1 MKIHKALGTSANPSR
16 EQHVTS
22 LPLVLIIQI
31 QFTNSFEW
39 KKVTNLKVHIHQ
51 PLPEISDGLMVK
63 GQSGSRTKALL
74 TSRTCWYQRWLSM
87 YLRSVWSHFDFTT
100 VDWQLSLSQL
110 NVWLKWKYFF
120 SDVIGQEA
128 DDPQV
133 NEILQNIQDGRNV
146 NILEG
151 EENYQNEERTTND
164 EDEIARDVDEKHQ
177 VEALVPFS
185 RTFHS

>member
-1 MKIHKALGTSANPSR
+1 M
-16 EQHVTS
+16 
-22 LPLVLIIQI
+22 
-31 QFTNSFEW
+31 
-39 KKVTNLKVHIHQ
+39 
-51 PLPEISDGLMVK
+51 
-63 GQSGSRTKALL
+63 
-74 TSRTCWYQRWLSM
+74 
-87 YLRSVWSHFDFTT
+87 
-100 VDWQLSLSQL
+100 
-110 NVWLKWKYFF
+110 WLKWKYFF

-133 NEILQNIQDGRNV
+133 NEILQNIQDGQNV

>member
-63 GQSGSRTKALL
+63 GQSGIQSNQGFVDFAALKLIPKIVKYVLKACVVTVCLHNCTITIKSVPIKRVTWMEIPFLGCNRPSSRWSTNERNSL
-74 TSRTCWYQRWLSM
+74 QRIVRPE
-87 YLRSVWSHFDFTT
+87 RSHRGRRRKS
-100 VDWQLSLSQL
+100 S
-110 NVWLKWKYFF
+110 KWRK
-120 SDVIGQEA
+120 SD
-128 DDPQV
+128 
-133 NEILQNIQDGRNV
+133 
-146 NILEG
+146 
-151 EENYQNEERTTND
+151 
-164 EDEIARDVDEKHQ
+164 
-177 VEALVPFS
+177 
-185 RTFHS
+185 